1 MIEDQLERLISA
13 MGRLTAALEA
23 SGAKPTVAPAQSTV
37 AKSATVE
44 PKSAPAVAP
53 SVMDESS
60 APAVAPTAPTVA
72 AASAPVDPVAPTA
85 PAGTSA
91 APAAVSPSDTSA
103 VSPNP
108 VPATVTLDFLKAR
121 CLECSKLGKM
131 AVLKEFLISKN
142 AKRIQDLAPDEFAVC
157 YQHLL
162 SKGACSKGD

>member
-23 SGAKPTVAPAQSTV
+23 SGAKPTAAPAQSTV

-53 SVMDESS
+53 FVMDESS
-60 APAVAPTAPTVA
+60 APAVAPTAAPAQSTVA
-72 AASAPVDPVAPTA
+72 ITGKETAKDGAEAKVAIIDE
-85 PAGTSA
+85 
-91 APAAVSPSDTSA
+91 PAAVPAD
-103 VSPNP
+103 P
-108 VPATVTLDFLKAR
+108 VPATVTLEFLKAR

-142 AKRIQDLAPDEFAVC
+142 AKRIQDLAPDEYAVC

>member
-23 SGAKPTVAPAQSTV
+23 SGAKPTAAPAQSTV

-72 AASAPVDPVAPTA
+72 VASAPVDPVTPAV

-91 APAAVSPSDTSA
+91 APAAAPVD
-103 VSPNP
+103 P
-108 VPATVTLDFLKAR
+108 VPATVTLEFLKAR

>member
-13 MGRLTAALEA
+13 IGRLTAALEA
-23 SGAKPTVAPAQSTV
+23 SGANPTVAPAQSTV

-72 AASAPVDPVAPTA
+72 VASAPVDPVAPTA
-85 PAGTSA
+85 SAGTSA
-91 APAAVSPSDTSA
+91 APAAVPADPA
-103 VSPNP
+103 
-108 VPATVTLDFLKAR
+108 PATVTLEFLKAR

>member
-72 AASAPVDPVAPTA
+72 VASAPVDPVAPTA

-91 APAAVSPSDTSA
+91 APAAASVA
-103 VSPNP
+103 P
-108 VPATVTLDFLKAR
+108 VPATVTLEFLKAR

>member
-44 PKSAPAVAP
+44 PKAAPTVAP

-85 PAGTSA
+85 SADTSA
-91 APAAVSPSDTSA
+91 APATVPAD
-103 VSPNP
+103 P
-108 VPATVTLDFLKAR
+108 VPAVTLEFLKAR

>member
-23 SGAKPTVAPAQSTV
+23 SGAKPTAAPAQSTV

-72 AASAPVDPVAPTA
+72 VASAPVDPVTSKAPV
-85 PAGTSA
+85 GTSA
-91 APAAVSPSDTSA
+91 APASA
-103 VSPNP
+103 PADP
-108 VPATVTLDFLKAR
+108 VPAVTLEFLKAR

>member
-13 MGRLTAALEA
+13 IGRLTAALEA
-23 SGAKPTVAPAQSTV
+23 SGAKPTAAPAQSTV

-53 SVMDESS
+53 AVMDESS

-72 AASAPVDPVAPTA
+72 VASAPVDPVAPAA

-91 APAAVSPSDTSA
+91 APAAAPVD
-103 VSPNP
+103 P
-108 VPATVTLDFLKAR
+108 VPATVTLEFLKAR

-142 AKRIQDLAPDEFAVC
+142 AKRIQDLAPDEYAVC

>member
-23 SGAKPTVAPAQSTV
+23 SGAKPTAAPAQSTV

-85 PAGTSA
+85 PAA
-91 APAAVSPSDTSA
+91 VPAD
-103 VSPNP
+103 P
-108 VPATVTLDFLKAR
+108 VPATVTLEFLKAR

-142 AKRIQDLAPDEFAVC
+142 AKRIQDLAPDEYAVC

>member
-85 PAGTSA
+85 SAGTSA
-91 APAAVSPSDTSA
+91 TPAAVPTD
-103 VSPNP
+103 P
-108 VPATVTLDFLKAR
+108 VPATVTLEFLKAR

>member
-23 SGAKPTVAPAQSTV
+23 SGANPTVAPAQSTV

-72 AASAPVDPVAPTA
+72 ATSAPVDPVAPTA
-85 PAGTSA
+85 SAGTSA
-91 APAAVSPSDTSA
+91 EPAAVPAD
-103 VSPNP
+103 P
-108 VPATVTLDFLKAR
+108 VPATVTLEFLKAR

>member
-72 AASAPVDPVAPTA
+72 VASAPVDPVTSKA

-91 APAAVSPSDTSA
+91 APAAAPAD
-103 VSPNP
+103 P
-108 VPATVTLDFLKAR
+108 VPTTVTLEFLKAR

>member
-13 MGRLTAALEA
+13 IGRLTAALEA
-23 SGAKPTVAPAQSTV
+23 SGAKPTAAPAQSTV

-72 AASAPVDPVAPTA
+72 VASAPVDPVAPTA
-85 PAGTSA
+85 SAGTSA
-91 APAAVSPSDTSA
+91 APAAASVA
-103 VSPNP
+103 P
-108 VPATVTLDFLKAR
+108 VPATVTLEFLKAR

>member
-23 SGAKPTVAPAQSTV
+23 SGAKPTAAPAQSTV

-60 APAVAPTAPTVA
+60 APAVAPTAPTA
-72 AASAPVDPVAPTA
+72 AVASAPVDPVAPTA

-91 APAAVSPSDTSA
+91 APAAVPAD
-103 VSPNP
+103 P
-108 VPATVTLDFLKAR
+108 VPATVTLEFLKAR

>member
-44 PKSAPAVAP
+44 PKTAPAVAP

-60 APAVAPTAPTVA
+60 APAVAPTAPTAPA
-72 AASAPVDPVAPTA
+72 AAAPVDPIAPTA

-91 APAAVSPSDTSA
+91 APAAVPADPA
-103 VSPNP
+103 
-108 VPATVTLDFLKAR
+108 PATVTLEFLKAR

>member
-85 PAGTSA
+85 SAGTSA
-91 APAAVSPSDTSA
+91 APVAVPAD
-103 VSPNP
+103 P
-108 VPATVTLDFLKAR
+108 VPAVTLEFLKAR

>member
-85 PAGTSA
+85 SAGTSA
-91 APAAVSPSDTSA
+91 APVD
-103 VSPNP
+103 P
-108 VPATVTLDFLKAR
+108 VPATVTLEFLKAR

>member
-60 APAVAPTAPTVA
+60 APAVAPTAPTA
-72 AASAPVDPVAPTA
+72 AVASAPVDPVAPTA
-85 PAGTSA
+85 PAAVPA
-91 APAAVSPSDTSA
+91 APAAVPA
-103 VSPNP
+103 AP
-108 VPATVTLDFLKAR
+108 VPATVTLEFLKAR

>member
-37 AKSATVE
+37 AKSAKVE

-85 PAGTSA
+85 SADTSA
-91 APAAVSPSDTSA
+91 APAAVPAD
-103 VSPNP
+103 P
-108 VPATVTLDFLKAR
+108 VPAVTLEFLKAR

>member
-23 SGAKPTVAPAQSTV
+23 SGAKPTAAPVQSTV
-37 AKSATVE
+37 AKSAKVE
-44 PKSAPAVAP
+44 PKSAPA
-53 SVMDESS
+53 VMDESS
-60 APAVAPTAPTVA
+60 APAVAPTAPTAA
-72 AASAPVDPVAPTA
+72 AASAPVDPVTPTA
-85 PAGTSA
+85 PAA
-91 APAAVSPSDTSA
+91 ASVAPVS
-103 VSPNP
+103 
-108 VPATVTLDFLKAR
+108 ATVTLEFLKAR

>member
-23 SGAKPTVAPAQSTV
+23 SGANPTAAPAQSTV

-72 AASAPVDPVAPTA
+72 VASAPVDPVAPTA
-85 PAGTSA
+85 SAGTSA
-91 APAAVSPSDTSA
+91 APAAT
-103 VSPNP
+103 
-108 VPATVTLDFLKAR
+108 PADPAPAVTLEFLKAR

>member
-13 MGRLTAALEA
+13 MGRLSAALEA

-91 APAAVSPSDTSA
+91 APATVPAD
-103 VSPNP
+103 P
-108 VPATVTLDFLKAR
+108 VPATVTLEFLKAR

>member
-13 MGRLTAALEA
+13 IGRLTAALEA
-23 SGAKPTVAPAQSTV
+23 SGAKPTAAPAQSTV

-72 AASAPVDPVAPTA
+72 VASAPVDPVAPTA
-85 PAGTSA
+85 PAA
-91 APAAVSPSDTSA
+91 VPAD
-103 VSPNP
+103 P
-108 VPATVTLDFLKAR
+108 VPATVTLEFLKAR

-142 AKRIQDLAPDEFAVC
+142 AKRIQDLAPDEYAVC

>member
-85 PAGTSA
+85 SAGTSA
-91 APAAVSPSDTSA
+91 TPAAVPAD
-103 VSPNP
+103 P
-108 VPATVTLDFLKAR
+108 VPATVTLEFLKAR

>member
-23 SGAKPTVAPAQSTV
+23 SGAKPTAAPAQSTV

-72 AASAPVDPVAPTA
+72 VASAPVDPVTPKV

-91 APAAVSPSDTSA
+91 APAAVPAD
-103 VSPNP
+103 P
-108 VPATVTLDFLKAR
+108 VPATVTLEFLKAR

>member
-23 SGAKPTVAPAQSTV
+23 SGAKPTAAPAQSTV

-72 AASAPVDPVAPTA
+72 AASAPVDPVAP
-85 PAGTSA
+85 A
-91 APAAVSPSDTSA
+91 APAAVPAD
-103 VSPNP
+103 P
-108 VPATVTLDFLKAR
+108 VPATVTLEFLKAR

>member
-13 MGRLTAALEA
+13 IGRLTAALEA

-60 APAVAPTAPTVA
+60 APAVAPTAPTA
-72 AASAPVDPVAPTA
+72 AVASAPVDPVAPTA
-85 PAGTSA
+85 PAA
-91 APAAVSPSDTSA
+91 VPAD
-103 VSPNP
+103 P
-108 VPATVTLDFLKAR
+108 VPATVTLEFLKAR

>member
-85 PAGTSA
+85 SAGTSA
-91 APAAVSPSDTSA
+91 APAAASVA
-103 VSPNP
+103 P
-108 VPATVTLDFLKAR
+108 VPATVTLEFLKAR

>member
-23 SGAKPTVAPAQSTV
+23 SGAKPTAAPAQSTV

-72 AASAPVDPVAPTA
+72 AASAPVDPVTPTA

-91 APAAVSPSDTSA
+91 APAAVPAD
-103 VSPNP
+103 P
-108 VPATVTLDFLKAR
+108 VPATVTLEFLKAR

-142 AKRIQDLAPDEFAVC
+142 AKRIQDLAPDEYAVC

>member
-13 MGRLTAALEA
+13 MGRLTDALEA

-72 AASAPVDPVAPTA
+72 AASAPVDPVAPTSS
-85 PAGTSA
+85 AGTSA
-91 APAAVSPSDTSA
+91 APAAVPAD
-103 VSPNP
+103 P
-108 VPATVTLDFLKAR
+108 VPATVTLEFLKAR

>member
-13 MGRLTAALEA
+13 MGRLTAALET
-23 SGAKPTVAPAQSTV
+23 SGAKPTAAPVQSTV
-37 AKSATVE
+37 AKSAKVE

-85 PAGTSA
+85 PAA
-91 APAAVSPSDTSA
+91 VPAD
-103 VSPNP
+103 P
-108 VPATVTLDFLKAR
+108 VPATVTLEFLKAR

>member
-23 SGAKPTVAPAQSTV
+23 SGAKPTAAPAQSTV

-60 APAVAPTAPTVA
+60 APAVAPTAPTA
-72 AASAPVDPVAPTA
+72 AVSSAPVDPVTPKA

-91 APAAVSPSDTSA
+91 APAAAPAD
-103 VSPNP
+103 P
-108 VPATVTLDFLKAR
+108 VPATVTLEFLKAR

>member
-1 MIEDQLERLISA
+1 MIEDQLERLIAA

-23 SGAKPTVAPAQSTV
+23 SGANPTVAPAQSTV

-72 AASAPVDPVAPTA
+72 ATSAPVDPVAPTA
-85 PAGTSA
+85 SAGTSA
-91 APAAVSPSDTSA
+91 APAAVPAD
-103 VSPNP
+103 P
-108 VPATVTLDFLKAR
+108 VPATVTLEFLKAR

>member
-23 SGAKPTVAPAQSTV
+23 SGAKPTAAPAQSTV
-37 AKSATVE
+37 AKSAKVE

-60 APAVAPTAPTVA
+60 APAVAPTAPTA
-72 AASAPVDPVAPTA
+72 AVASAPVDPVAPTA
-85 PAGTSA
+85 PAA
-91 APAAVSPSDTSA
+91 APVD
-103 VSPNP
+103 P
-108 VPATVTLDFLKAR
+108 VPATVTLEFLKAR

-162 SKGACSKGD
+162 SNGACSKGD

>member
-23 SGAKPTVAPAQSTV
+23 SGANPTVAPAQSTV

-85 PAGTSA
+85 SAGTSA
-91 APAAVSPSDTSA
+91 EPAAVPAD
-103 VSPNP
+103 P
-108 VPATVTLDFLKAR
+108 VPATVTLEFLKAR

>member
-23 SGAKPTVAPAQSTV
+23 SGSKPTAAPAQSTV

-44 PKSAPAVAP
+44 PKAAPAVAP

-60 APAVAPTAPTVA
+60 APAVAPTAPTA
-72 AASAPVDPVAPTA
+72 AVASAPVDPVAPTA
-85 PAGTSA
+85 PA
-91 APAAVSPSDTSA
+91 AVTAD
-103 VSPNP
+103 P
-108 VPATVTLDFLKAR
+108 VPATVTLEFLKAR

>member
-23 SGAKPTVAPAQSTV
+23 SGAKPTAAPAQSTV

-60 APAVAPTAPTVA
+60 APAVAPTAPTA
-72 AASAPVDPVAPTA
+72 AVASAPVDPVTPTA
-85 PAGTSA
+85 PVGTSA
-91 APAAVSPSDTSA
+91 APAAASVAPA
-103 VSPNP
+103 
-108 VPATVTLDFLKAR
+108 PATVTLEFLKAR

-131 AVLKEFLISKN
+131 AILKEFLISKN

>member
-13 MGRLTAALEA
+13 IGRLTAALEA
-23 SGAKPTVAPAQSTV
+23 SGAKPTAAPAQSTV
-37 AKSATVE
+37 AKSAKVE

-60 APAVAPTAPTVA
+60 APAVAPTAPTA
-72 AASAPVDPVAPTA
+72 AVASAPVDPVAPTA
-85 PAGTSA
+85 PAA
-91 APAAVSPSDTSA
+91 VPAD
-103 VSPNP
+103 P
-108 VPATVTLDFLKAR
+108 VPATVTLEFLKAR

>member
-23 SGAKPTVAPAQSTV
+23 SGANPTVAPAQSTV

-72 AASAPVDPVAPTA
+72 TASAPVDPVAPTA
-85 PAGTSA
+85 SAGTSA
-91 APAAVSPSDTSA
+91 VPATVPAD
-103 VSPNP
+103 P
-108 VPATVTLDFLKAR
+108 VPATVTLEFLKAR

>member
-23 SGAKPTVAPAQSTV
+23 SGAKPTAAPAQSTV

-85 PAGTSA
+85 SADTSA
-91 APAAVSPSDTSA
+91 APATVPAD
-103 VSPNP
+103 P
-108 VPATVTLDFLKAR
+108 VPATVTLEFLKAR